1 MATEPAATVLIID
14 DEPAARRAVARPLA
28 TQYRV
33 LEAGSVEAGLEVLA
47 REPVDLVILDVMLP
61 GMSGRE
67 GCAKLK
73 AAAPG
78 FLPVLLLTGLASPR
92 DLAQGFEAG
101 ADDFLTKP
109 FNLEELRLR
118 VAAFLRL
125 RRQEQAIARQLE
137 ALRDLS
143 GLKDDLIGVLVN
155 DLRDPLSGIV
165 DVFAALDGQSRDA
178 RRQLAVVS
186 GLEAALK
193 AVALADDLLLV
204 RRLEQ
209 GEFKPRLQLADPG
222 EVVSD
227 VIDALRPLADARHVE
242 VHAQTEGEVGLPI
255 DRQLVRRAVETLVSS
270 ALQDSSGPV
279 DVAVKTDGGATE
291 VIVTDPGAT
300 AAAEGTDPTREGAGR
315 HGRGLGLSLA
325 KLVAKAHQGAMSV
338 EPRAGGG
345 TLFRLRLGAA

>member
-1 MATEPAATVLIID
+1 MAAQPAQTVLIID
-14 DEPAARRAVARPLA
+14 DEPALRRAVARPLA
-28 TQYRV
+28 LQYRV

-47 REPVDLVILDVMLP
+47 KEPVDLVLLDVVLP

-73 AAAPG
+73 AAATG
-78 FLPVLLLTGLASPR
+78 YLPVLLLTGLGTPD

-101 ADDFLTKP
+101 ADDFLRKP
-109 FNLEELRLR
+109 FDLQELRLR

-165 DVFAALDGQSRDA
+165 DVFAALDGRSKDA
-178 RRQLAVVS
+178 RNQLAVVS

-193 AVALADDLLLV
+193 AIALADDLLLV

-209 GEFKPRLQLADPG
+209 GEFTPQLELSAPTD
-222 EVVSD
+222 VVRD
-227 VIDALRPLADARHVE
+227 VVDGLRPLAEARRVDVHVE
-242 VHAQTEGEVGLPI
+242 GEGEVTLPI
-255 DRQLVRRAVETLVSS
+255 DRQLVRRAVETLVEG
-270 ALQDSSGPV
+270 ALQDGAEKV
-279 DVAVKTDGGATE
+279 DVAVKPGRGGAE
-291 VIVTDPGAT
+291 VTVTDLGVTSVRDGAT
-300 AAAEGTDPTREGAGR
+300 AGR
-315 HGRGLGLSLA
+315 HGRGVGSYLA
-325 KLVAKAHQGAMSV
+325 KLVAKAHQGALSV
-338 EPRAGGG
+338 EPREGGG